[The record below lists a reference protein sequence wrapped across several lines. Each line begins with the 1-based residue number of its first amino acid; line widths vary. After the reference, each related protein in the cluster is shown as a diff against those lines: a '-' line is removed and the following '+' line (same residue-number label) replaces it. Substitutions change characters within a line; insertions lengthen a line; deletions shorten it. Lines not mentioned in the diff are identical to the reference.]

1 VILRMLLAAG
11 ESACTPVMVSL
22 LTDLFSS
29 KSRGAATGI
38 LHFGVYLGFGLS
50 QALGIHLTRANLLG
64 LGWRPVYLLSGIP
77 GLFLALLLLTV
88 PDPRERQRRKAAQP
102 EETICLQLEQEKVED
117 DNNNSPRCDGDSI
130 HRLTSFSEDMI
141 CLARVLF
148 SPLMLLLFL
157 AAATRHCSGFTWAYN
172 ARLYFLSYYPEA
184 EVGLWLPL
192 SAIVGGTVAVFL
204 GGSLADRL
212 ASQGGAKAR
221 LAVLGSALVLSSP
234 LAAGTL
240 FLDPP
245 LAFVSLLGYYLLAE
259 TWFGILFVTLVE
271 VAPPRVKTSVLGIF
285 LFMMNNVGGN
295 LPVLLDPLSK
305 LVGYREALLFLF
317 PGMVGFSGL
326 LFLLAILPL
335 QSHLVLLEKLTH
347 N

>member
-1 VILRMLLAAG
+1 MAADYVHRLRLLSGAVLTFSLAICLTGCASQYWQLVILRMLLAAG

-29 KSRGAATGI
+29 KSRGAATGV

-117 DNNNSPRCDGDSI
+117 NNNNSSRCDAGSL
-130 HRLTSFSEDMI
+130 RLTSFSEDMI

-157 AAATRHCSGFTWAYN
+157 AAATRYLLKKKQLLNQCFRHCSGFTWAYN

-184 EVGLWLPL
+184 EVTSFNNRP
-192 SAIVGGTVAVFL
+192 ICF
-204 GGSLADRL
+204 
-212 ASQGGAKAR
+212 
-221 LAVLGSALVLSSP
+221 
-234 LAAGTL
+234 
-240 FLDPP
+240 
-245 LAFVSLLGYYLLAE
+245 LLGWPL
-259 TWFGILFVTLVE
+259 VTSE
-271 VAPPRVKTSVLGIF
+271 RHRWWHSGC
-285 LFMMNNVGGN
+285 
-295 LPVLLDPLSK
+295 LPWWKSC
-305 LVGYREALLFLF
+305 G
-317 PGMVGFSGL
+317 STC
-326 LFLLAILPL
+326 
-335 QSHLVLLEKLTH
+335 LTRRS
-347 N
+347 

>member
-1 VILRMLLAAG
+1 MFTVSGALLGLAADYVHRLRLLSGAVLTFSLAICLTGCASQYWQLVILRMLLAAG

-102 EETICLQLEQEKVED
+102 EETICLQLEQEKMED
-117 DNNNSPRCDGDSI
+117 DNNNSPRCDEDSI

-157 AAATRHCSGFTWAYN
+157 AAATRYLLKKKQLLNQCFRHCSGFTWAYN

-184 EVGLWLPL
+184 EVM
-192 SAIVGGTVAVFL
+192 
-204 GGSLADRL
+204 SLNN
-212 ASQGGAKAR
+212 
-221 LAVLGSALVLSSP
+221 SP
-234 LAAGTL
+234 IC
-240 FLDPP
+240 F
-245 LAFVSLLGYYLLAE
+245 LLGRPL
-259 TWFGILFVTLVE
+259 VTSE
-271 VAPPRVKTSVLGIF
+271 RHRWWHSCC
-285 LFMMNNVGGN
+285 
-295 LPVLLDPLSK
+295 LPWWKSC
-305 LVGYREALLFLF
+305 R
-317 PGMVGFSGL
+317 STC
-326 LFLLAILPL
+326 
-335 QSHLVLLEKLTH
+335 LTRRS
-347 N
+347 

>member
-1 VILRMLLAAG
+1 MFTVSGALLGLAADYVHRLRLLSGAVLTFSLAICLTGCASQYWQLVILRMLLAAG

-29 KSRGAATGI
+29 KSRGAATGV

-157 AAATRHCSGFTWAYN
+157 AAATR
-172 ARLYFLSYYPEA
+172 
-184 EVGLWLPL
+184 
-192 SAIVGGTVAVFL
+192 
-204 GGSLADRL
+204 
-212 ASQGGAKAR
+212 
-221 LAVLGSALVLSSP
+221 
-234 LAAGTL
+234 
-240 FLDPP
+240 
-245 LAFVSLLGYYLLAE
+245 YLL
-259 TWFGILFVTLVE
+259 
-271 VAPPRVKTSVLGIF
+271 KKKNS
-285 LFMMNNVGGN
+285 
-295 LPVLLDPLSK
+295 
-305 LVGYREALLFLF
+305 
-317 PGMVGFSGL
+317 
-326 LFLLAILPL
+326 
-335 QSHLVLLEKLTH
+335 
-347 N
+347 